1 MKITVE
7 VSPEDLAVMTQQ
19 IMKAAGPEAMSKIWM
34 AIGEQIAAQMQA
46 QMLTQIPE
54 PFQAVFQHVLEAGI
68 RPKTVTHCTAWRDH
82 DKVPCQAGW
91 RGLANVPVDWFS

>member
-34 AIGEQIAAQMQA
+34 AIGEQIAAQMQV
-46 QMLTQIPE
+46 QMLAHIPE
-54 PFQAVFQHVLEAGI
+54 PF
-68 RPKTVTHCTAWRDH
+68 RPFFNMHLKPALGQ
-82 DKVPCQAGW
+82 KP
-91 RGLANVPVDWFS
+91 

>member
-34 AIGEQIAAQMQA
+34 AIGEQIAAQMQV
-46 QMLTQIPE
+46 QMLAQIPE
-54 PFQAVFQHVLEAGI
+54 PF
-68 RPKTVTHCTAWRDH
+68 RPFFKMYL
-82 DKVPCQAGW
+82 K
-91 RGLANVPVDWFS
+91 PVSGQKP

>member
-7 VSPEDLAVMTQQ
+7 VSPEDLAVVTQQ

-46 QMLTQIPE
+46 QMLAQIPE
-54 PFQAVFQHVLEAGI
+54 PF
-68 RPKTVTHCTAWRDH
+68 RPFFNMQLKPASGQKT
-82 DKVPCQAGW
+82 
-91 RGLANVPVDWFS
+91 

>member
-34 AIGEQIAAQMQA
+34 AIGEQIAAQMQV
-46 QMLTQIPE
+46 QMLAQIPE
-54 PFQAVFQHVLEAGI
+54 PF
-68 RPKTVTHCTAWRDH
+68 RPFFNMYLKPASGQKT
-82 DKVPCQAGW
+82 
-91 RGLANVPVDWFS
+91 